1 MVRLGLATTL
11 LAAASFAQAAHHKAP
26 KVVPGAYI
34 VEYEDSHV
42 SWKMLS

>member
-11 LAAASFAQAAHHKAP
+11 LAAASYASAAHVHHKTP

-42 SWKMLS
+42 S